1 MTTSVELRDDY
12 DAAALRALAKRRRD
26 PRQIRR
32 LLALAAA
39 YDGMS
44 RAEAARVG
52 GMDRQ
57 ILRDWVLRFNAEGP
71 EGLIDRKAPGA
82 KRRLNEEQMKELGAI
97 VETGP
102 DPAVHGVVRWRR
114 CDLQKLIEERF
125 GVVYKERAISNL
137 LADLGFS
144 RISGR
149 PQHPAQ
155 DRRVIDAFKKT
166 SRARLR
172 PT

>member
-1 MTTSVELRDDY
+1 MPAAIAIRSDFDAPTLRT
-12 DAAALRALAKRRRD
+12 LAKRCRD
-26 PRQIRR
+26 ARQSRR
-32 LLALAAA
+32 LLSIAAI
-39 YDGMS
+39 YDGMT
-44 RAEAARVG
+44 RGDAAKIG
-52 GMDRQ
+52 GMDLQ

-71 EGLIDRKAPGA
+71 DDLADRKAPGP
-82 KRRLNEEQMKELGAI
+82 KRRLNEDQMKELSAI

-102 DPAVHGVVRWRR
+102 DPALHGVVRWRR

-125 GVVYKERAISNL
+125 GVVYKERVISNL

-155 DRRVIDAFKKT
+155 DARVIDAFKKT
-166 SRARLR
+166 SPTRLR
-172 PT
+172 HT